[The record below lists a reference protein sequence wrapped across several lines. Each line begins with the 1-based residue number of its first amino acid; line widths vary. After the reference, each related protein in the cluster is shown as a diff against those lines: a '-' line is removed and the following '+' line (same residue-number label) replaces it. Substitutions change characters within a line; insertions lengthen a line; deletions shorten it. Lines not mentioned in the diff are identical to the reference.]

1 MQKNPAKIAAAILNK
16 ASLVA
21 SGLGIAFMVAMLLLT
36 VSDVFLRFVFNKPVL
51 GSVEITEYLMVGTGF
66 LGIAWCAAKGGHVG
80 VDLVVRH
87 LPPRAQAAI
96 DSVTCLLSLGVV
108 PLVAW
113 QAFVQA
119 GYAKA
124 ENIQSDLLD
133 IPAYPFYLIVGIAY
147 VLFSLVLINTL
158 VQFVTKAVKR

>member
-1 MQKNPAKIAAAILNK
+1 MKKNPLGVAVTILNK

-21 SGLGIAFMVAMLLLT
+21 SGLGIMFMVAMLLLT
-36 VSDVFLRFVFNKPVL
+36 VSDVFLRFVFNSPVL

-80 VDLVVRH
+80 VDLIVGH
-87 LPPRAQAAI
+87 FPPKAQAVI

-147 VLFSLVLINTL
+147 VLFSLVLINTF

>member
-1 MQKNPAKIAAAILNK
+1 MKK
-16 ASLVA
+16 SF
-21 SGLGIAFMVAMLLLT
+21 LGIAVRILNQVSLFASAMGIVFMVAMLLLT
-36 VSDVFLRFVFNKPVL
+36 VGDVFLRFVFNRPVL

-80 VDLVVRH
+80 VDLIVSH
-87 LPPRAQAAI
+87 FSPRVQAVI
-96 DSVTCLLSLGVV
+96 DSITCLLSLGVV

-119 GYAKA
+119 GYAKS

-147 VLFSLVLINTL
+147 ALFSLVLVDTL

>member
-1 MQKNPAKIAAAILNK
+1 MKKNPFGVAVTILNRV
-16 ASLVA
+16 SLVA
-21 SGLGIAFMVAMLLLT
+21 SGLGIVFMVAMLLLT
-36 VSDVFLRFVFNKPVL
+36 VGDVFLRFVFNRPVL

-80 VDLVVRH
+80 VDLIVSH
-87 LPPRAQAAI
+87 LPPRVQAAI

-124 ENIQSDLLD
+124 ENMQSDLLD

-147 VLFSLVLINTL
+147 VLFSLVLINTF
-158 VQFVTKAVKR
+158 VRFVTKAVKP

>member
-1 MQKNPAKIAAAILNK
+1 MTKNPLVFAVTILDK

-21 SGLGIAFMVAMLLLT
+21 GVAGIVFMVAMMLLT
-36 VSDVFLRFVFNKPVL
+36 VTDVFLRFVFNSPVM

-66 LGIAWCAAKGGHVG
+66 LGIAWCAVKRGHVG
-80 VDLVVRH
+80 VDLIVGRF
-87 LPPRAQAAI
+87 PPRVQAVI
-96 DSVTCLLSLGVV
+96 DSITCLLSLGVV

-113 QAFVQA
+113 QAIIQA

-124 ENIQSDLLD
+124 ENVQSDLLD

-147 VLFSLVLINTL
+147 ILLSLVLINTL
-158 VQFVTKAVKR
+158 VQFVTKAVKG

>member
-1 MQKNPAKIAAAILNK
+1 MRKNPLVFAVTILDK

-21 SGLGIAFMVAMLLLT
+21 GVAGIVFMVAMMLLT
-36 VSDVFLRFVFNKPVL
+36 VADVFLRFAFNSPVL

-66 LGIAWCAAKGGHVG
+66 LGIAWCAVKRGHVG
-80 VDLVVRH
+80 VDLIVSRF
-87 LPPRAQAAI
+87 PPRVQAVI
-96 DSVTCLLSLGVV
+96 DSITCLFSLGVV

-113 QAFVQA
+113 QAIIQA

-124 ENIQSDLLD
+124 ENVQSDLLD

-147 VLFSLVLINTL
+147 ILLSLVLINTL
-158 VQFVTKAVKR
+158 VQFVTKAVKG